1 MDNER
6 LNMIDVEDESMDDE
20 LTEDCVFLRDKN
32 GEIVRLEVPDDVA
45 DD

>member
-1 MDNER
+1 MDDER
-6 LNMIDVEDESMDDE
+6 LNMIEDESMEDE